1 MAEIGTN
8 GIHGN
13 FEHQYPHTLGLSP
26 RKIPTHEIR
35 SLEMQEIMSEIPGS
49 FLKWGLF
56 LFFGIILSILA
67 ISWLINSPDIVTA
80 PISLTTY
87 NPPAQM
93 IARSSGTI
101 EQFFVNNEDRLFEN
115 QPVALIGNQ
124 ADWDDIKK
132 LDEFIIS
139 IIDLG
144 ASEYNA
150 LNINPP
156 NGLYLGEIQASW
168 LNLLTTFQK
177 FKEYIGQAYIPSKL
191 ELLDKQITRQEEY
204 IIELKKQELLYEED
218 MRLAYNSYCR
228 DSILYHRSNYS
239 ISINEL
245 ERSKQV
251 LIQKQVTF
259 SSLKSS
265 IKNTESSI
273 LKMKESRLDLVIQRE
288 KEMSQF
294 RSDLNEALQLLKVT
308 LEEWKEKYLL
318 ESPINGKITFTS
330 YWVKNQ
336 NINTGDVIATVIPDK
351 PLSVLIRARVPVNA
365 LGKVKTAQEVNIK
378 LSGFPYMEF
387 GVLKG
392 RIKSLSL
399 VPAEDAYIA
408 DIELLNGMKTSYNI
422 EIGFINGMTG
432 TADIIT
438 ENSRLISRFI
448 KPFISIVK

>member
-1 MAEIGTN
+1 MTEIGTDVT
-8 GIHGN
+8 
-13 FEHQYPHTLGLSP
+13 HTLVPGP
-26 RKIPTHEIR
+26 RKIPAHEIR
-35 SLEMQEIMSEIPGS
+35 SSEMQEIMSDIPGS

-67 ISWLINSPDIVTA
+67 VSWLINSPDIVTV

-93 IARSSGTI
+93 ITRSSGII
-101 EQFFVNNEDRLFEN
+101 ERFFVNNQDRLSQN

-139 IIDLG
+139 INDLG
-144 ASEYNA
+144 SSEYNA
-150 LNINPP
+150 INLNPP

-168 LNLLTTFQK
+168 LSFITTFQK
-177 FKEYIGQAYIPSKL
+177 FKEYIGQAYIPAKL
-191 ELLDKQITRQEEY
+191 ELLDRQIFRQEEF
-204 IIELKKQELLYEED
+204 IIELKKQELLHEED
-218 MRLAYNSYCR
+218 LRLAYNSFNR
-228 DSILYHRSNYS
+228 DSNLYHRSNYS

-245 ERSKQV
+245 ERSKQD

-288 KEMSQF
+288 KELSQF

-336 NINTGDVIATVIPDK
+336 NINIGEVIATVIPDK
-351 PLSVLIRARVPVNA
+351 PLSVLIRAKVPVNG
-365 LGKVKTAQEVNIK
+365 LGKVKTGQEVNIK
-378 LSGFPYMEF
+378 LSGFPYMEY

-392 RIKSLSL
+392 RIKSISL
-399 VPAEDAYIA
+399 VPVEDSYIA
-408 DIELLNGMKTSYNI
+408 DIELPNGMKTSYGI

-438 ENSRLISRFI
+438 EKSRLISRFI
-448 KPFISIVK
+448 KPVRSIFK